1 MIFLNARNRKT
12 VGIWL
17 IVPALALTACSGAS
31 PAASPTQVPPTPAR
45 MTTIKPTSTHVPPTL
60 PTEAMPTPSDTATVK
75 STPTHVPPTP
85 TADFTSTLGSKFF
98 LTVGRTAFIES
109 ENLRVRFLS
118 VVEDSRCTAKSTC
131 VQAGRATILVNI
143 TKNGRRLGDY
153 ELTLEDG
160 NEDLATRTFGEY
172 SIRLTNVLASVSVN
186 LVRIGGGT
194 AELFHGAGLVVSVA
208 ERLISANTEF
218 GFNLF
223 AEIIEQDTGENVFI
237 SPLSV
242 STALAMTY
250 NGAAGETQQAMAKAL
265 RLEGMDLGEVNRAS
279 AALLRSLGG
288 LNPEV
293 ELNIA
298 NSLWTR
304 QGVEFRPDFLE
315 RNREHFGAEIASL
328 DFNDPK
334 AKQTINQWVD
344 TNTKG
349 KIDKIIEQIEPNDV
363 MFLINAIYFNGTWL
377 FPFDKE
383 KTTERVFHLP
393 DGTQKQH
400 PMMSQPGKY
409 LYLKGENFQAVK
421 LPYRKPQIGM
431 YVFLPDPDSSLEE
444 FLSGL
449 NAQDWETWMSQFK
462 EGGGDIVLPRFKLE
476 YESKLNDALKALGM
490 GIAFGGSADFSAM
503 SPGPGLYIDRVKHKA
518 VVDVNEE
525 GTEAAAVT
533 MVVMAVSAPI
543 FSFDF
548 VVDRPFFFVI
558 RDENT
563 GTVLFMGAV
572 FKPEE

>member
-1 MIFLNARNRKT
+1 MTMLRT
-12 VGIWL
+12 EL
-17 IVPALALTACSGAS
+17 ILGAVALMLLAACNQTAA
-31 PAASPTQVPPTPAR
+31 TPAR
-45 MTTIKPTSTHVPPTL
+45 VPPAPTGMTTI
-60 PTEAMPTPSDTATVK
+60 K
-75 STPTHVPPTP
+75 STPTHVPPTLPTQAMPTP
-85 TADFTSTLGSKFF
+85 TADYTSTLGSKFF
-98 LTVGRTAFIES
+98 LTVGQTVFIES

-118 VVEDSRCTAKSTC
+118 VVEDSTCPAKDTC
-131 VQAGRATILVNI
+131 VQAGRPTILVNI
-143 TKNGRRLGDY
+143 TKNGQRLGDY

-160 NEDLATRTFGEY
+160 NEDLATRTLGEY
-172 SIRLTNVLASVSVN
+172 SIRLTSVN

-194 AELFHGAGLVVSVA
+194 VEPVHGVRLVVSVA

-218 GFNLF
+218 GFNLL
-223 AEIIEQDTGENVFI
+223 AELLKQDPGESVFV

-265 RLEGMDLGEVNRAS
+265 RLEGMDLEEVNRGS
-279 AALLRSLGG
+279 AALFRSLGG

-298 NSLWTR
+298 NSLWVR

-328 DFNDPK
+328 DFNDPE
-334 AKQTINQWVD
+334 ARQTINQWVD
-344 TNTKG
+344 TNTNG
-349 KIDKIIEQIEPNDV
+349 KIKKIIEQIERNDV
-363 MFLINAIYFNGTWL
+363 MFLINTIYFNGTWL

-400 PMMSQPGKY
+400 PMMSQAGKF
-409 LYLKGENFQAVK
+409 LYLKGENFQAVR

-431 YVFLPDPDSSLEE
+431 YVFLPDPDSSLEG

-449 NAQDWETWMSQFK
+449 NAQGWETWMSQFE

-476 YESKLNDALKALGM
+476 YESKLNDALTALGM

-503 SPGPGLYIDRVKHKA
+503 SPAPGLYIDRVKHKA
-518 VVDVNEE
+518 VVEVNEE
-525 GTEAAAVT
+525 GTEAAAAT
-533 MVVMAVSAPI
+533 MVVMNVSAPGLT
-543 FSFDF
+543 FDF
-548 VVDRPFFFVI
+548 VVDRPFFFAI

-563 GTVLFMGAV
+563 GTMLFMGAV
-572 FKPEE
+572 FKPEK